1 MTLPT
6 PISRHRTDSHERESE
21 SVPALLRRLTH
32 ELSRLLRQELAL
44 AGAELIQTL
53 DRILSAAAGVA
64 AGGAVVFAGLL
75 ALMAAA
81 ILGLSNVVAPW
92 LAALL
97 IGGGATVAGVVVMV
111 VAVRRLR
118 PDSLLPRRSM
128 RSLVKDKEVL
138 SRRPS

>member
-6 PISRHRTDSHERESE
+6 PISRHRVDSHERKSE
-21 SVPALLRRLTH
+21 SVATLLRRLTH
-32 ELSRLLRQELAL
+32 ELATLFRQELAL
-44 AGAELIQTL
+44 AGAQLIQTL

-75 ALMAAA
+75 ALVAAA

-111 VAVRRLR
+111 VAARRLR

-128 RSLVKDKEVL
+128 RSLAKDKEVL